1 MSRDCRY
8 LGDDLVAI
16 RERDATTNLYT
27 TRYQHNDALGSALVE
42 TDANRA
48 VLTRTEYE
56 PYGLSNRP
64 TLDGPG
70 YTGHVQDAATGLT
83 YMQQRYY
90 DPVIGRFLSVDPVTA
105 LGNPV
110 SQFNRYRYAA
120 NNPYRFID
128 PDGRVDDDPRHRPG
142 PLPSTRPLPPPPPPQ
157 PNRQSTPSTASFS
170 PRKGGAREGTD
181 NSGFSASGILVGKP
195 SVEASGMA
203 AAGVGLQVT
212 KGLYNADSSVGI
224 VTPAVGLAASLDVNI
239 LKLKYSGESAK
250 TSPAEVKMGFD
261 INAHAVLG
269 GGVSLQYTP
278 PSTFELSVDGGAG
291 AGAGFR
297 LFEVNYKFKED

>member
-1 MSRDCRY
+1 MEVREYIY

-27 TRYQHNDALGSALVE
+27 TRYQHSDGLGSALVE

-105 LGNPV
+105 YSSPGTN
-110 SQFNRYRYAA
+110 FNRYWYA
-120 NNPYRFID
+120 NGNPYAYTD
-128 PDGRVDDDPRHRPG
+128 PDGRWGRWKLI
-142 PLPSTRPLPPPPPPQ
+142 PLPANANTIVTDGNGGIKVHLGNSAGAGRVQKESMKRHEESHKADFYRDADNPEILEAAAPDQAITPEDPIEAAQSEVTGANVEIDYLNSQKNRSQNANEKPDILARIRIMEKYRKDNQDIIEKQQPTDEPSPPPPPPE
-157 PNRQSTPSTASFS
+157 
-170 PRKGGAREGTD
+170 PRVPE
-181 NSGFSASGILVGKP
+181 SGI
-195 SVEASGMA
+195 
-203 AAGVGLQVT
+203 
-212 KGLYNADSSVGI
+212 
-224 VTPAVGLAASLDVNI
+224 
-239 LKLKYSGESAK
+239 
-250 TSPAEVKMGFD
+250 
-261 INAHAVLG
+261 
-269 GGVSLQYTP
+269 
-278 PSTFELSVDGGAG
+278 
-291 AGAGFR
+291 
-297 LFEVNYKFKED
+297 